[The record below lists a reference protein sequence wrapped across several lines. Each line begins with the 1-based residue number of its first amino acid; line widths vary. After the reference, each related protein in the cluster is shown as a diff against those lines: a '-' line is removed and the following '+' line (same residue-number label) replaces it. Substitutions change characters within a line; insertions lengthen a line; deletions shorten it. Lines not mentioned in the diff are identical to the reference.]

1 MKKRIRNQ
9 IGKRYSNLSMVLN
22 ANREVVIYK
31 QLLDMQKISAQIYE
45 RRMKLE
51 ELDGDY
57 YADLLEWI
65 SDYIFLQNWK
75 DENLTRKIEEYR
87 AYRHKEYEKLIT
99 EHENLRKL
107 EVNINGRKKV
117 VDVFSW

>member
-1 MKKRIRNQ
+1 MKKRFRNQ
-9 IGKRYSNLSMVLN
+9 IGKRYSDLSMVLN
-22 ANREVVIYK
+22 ANREVVVCK
-31 QLLDMQKISAQIYE
+31 QLFAKQKINTQIFK
-45 RRMKLE
+45 RRMMLE
-51 ELDGDY
+51 ELDGNY

-75 DENLTRKIEEYR
+75 DENLMRKIEEYR

-99 EHENLRKL
+99 EHEKLRKL

-117 VDVFSW
+117 VDVYS

>member
-1 MKKRIRNQ
+1 MKEEVINKQ
-9 IGKRYSNLSMVLN
+9 GKHNSDVLN
-22 ANREVVIYK
+22 LKREVSMYK
-31 QLLDMQKISAQIYE
+31 QLLDKQSVNAQIDK
-45 RRMKLE
+45 RRIMME

-75 DENLTRKIEEYR
+75 DEKLMAKIEEFRVYR
-87 AYRHKEYEKLIT
+87 QKQYDRLI
-99 EHENLRKL
+99 EERQKLRKL

-117 VDVFSW
+117 VDVC